1 MWAPSEGLAQPRRA
15 VWLTN
20 NTGVTLDGGTVA
32 ILDRDTFSGEGIV
45 ETVKAGERRLVS
57 YAVDLAMR
65 VEADTTGAPQ
75 PVQQARI
82 ARGVMTV
89 DALQCSETK
98 YTARNADG
106 TARDLVIEHPR
117 SPGWKLTEG
126 KGKASPEETTTGAWR
141 FMLPVGP
148 RASASLAVSF
158 YRLVSSTVVLTNTPT
173 QQLEYYAKN
182 MQLDP
187 ATRQALGDIQQ
198 QRAKLDAL
206 QQSLATRQGE
216 ADAIANDQQRL
227 RSNMTALKG
236 SAEEKQLVQ
245 RYVKQLNDQEDRLKT
260 IRDEQA
266 ALQKQLEDG
275 EQALTRQIE
284 ALTTGPAGPIA
295 PTCS

>member
-1 MWAPSEGLAQPRRA
+1 
-15 VWLTN
+15 
-20 NTGVTLDGGTVA
+20 
-32 ILDRDTFSGEGIV
+32 
-45 ETVKAGERRLVS
+45 
-57 YAVDLAMR
+57 
-65 VEADTTGAPQ
+65 
-75 PVQQARI
+75 
-82 ARGVMTV
+82 
-89 DALQCSETK
+89 
-98 YTARNADG
+98 
-106 TARDLVIEHPR
+106 
-117 SPGWKLTEG
+117 
-126 KGKASPEETTTGAWR
+126 
-141 FMLPVGP
+141 
-148 RASASLAVSF
+148 
-158 YRLVSSTVVLTNTPT
+158 
-173 QQLEYYAKN
+173 

-245 RYVKQLNDQEDRLKT
+245 RYVKQLNEQEDRLKT